1 MTEQTLSVL
10 EGRLIALRQ
19 ILAMLVASHAD
30 RDAILELARE
40 RSVMNDGQE
49 DPGAV
54 PTTGVAIG
62 TSVAE
67 EYRIFVEEVGRSG
80 QPYA

>member
-1 MTEQTLSVL
+1 MTAQPLSQL

-19 ILAMLVASHAD
+19 IVALLVAGHPD
-30 RDAILELARE
+30 REAILDLVRE

-54 PTTGVAIG
+54 PTAGVATG
-62 TSVAE
+62 TAVAE
-67 EYRIFVEEVGRSG
+67 EYRIFGEEVRRSG
-80 QPYA
+80 VGQG